1 VEKEKIMVLTLV
13 DIGKKIKSARKERGL
28 NQRELALKSGVSLQ
42 AIRNIE
48 QGKSMSSMRVFLA
61 LATALE
67 KKPVILL
74 VDYSEF

>member
-74 VDYSEF
+74 VDYSEL

>member
-1 VEKEKIMVLTLV
+1 MEKEKIMVLTLV

>member
-1 VEKEKIMVLTLV
+1 MEKEKIMVLTLV
-13 DIGKKIKSARKERGL
+13 DIGKKIKSARKDRGL

-67 KKPVILL
+67 KKPIILL

>member
-67 KKPVILL
+67 KKPIILL

>member
-1 VEKEKIMVLTLV
+1 MEKEKIMVLTLV

-67 KKPVILL
+67 KKPIILL

>member
-1 VEKEKIMVLTLV
+1 MEKEKIMVLTLV
-13 DIGKKIKSARKERGL
+13 DIGKKIRSARKERGL

-74 VDYSEF
+74 IDYGEF

>member
-1 VEKEKIMVLTLV
+1 MEKEKIMVLTLV
-13 DIGKKIKSARKERGL
+13 DIGKKIRSARKERGL

>member
-1 VEKEKIMVLTLV
+1 MEKEKIMVLTLV

-74 VDYSEF
+74 VDYSEL